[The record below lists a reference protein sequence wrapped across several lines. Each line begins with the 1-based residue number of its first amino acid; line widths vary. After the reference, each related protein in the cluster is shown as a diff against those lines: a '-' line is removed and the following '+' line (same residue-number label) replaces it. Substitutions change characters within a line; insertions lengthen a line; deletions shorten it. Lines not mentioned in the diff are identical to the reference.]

1 MTVYPLSLGGVTRP
15 PEHLKDGTTRHPS
28 VSVLSQGGIEPT
40 DASGASDGIQAQGPD
55 TAGVVAVDRVTHW
68 SFAVVV
74 ILQGR
79 PAQSRSEMCH
89 LAN

>member
-1 MTVYPLSLGGVTRP
+1 VT
-15 PEHLKDGTTRHPS
+15 
-28 VSVLSQGGIEPT
+28 VLSQGGVEPT
-40 DASGASDGIQAQGPD
+40 DPCRASDGIQAESPD
-55 TAGVVAVDRVTHW
+55 TAGVVAVDGVTHW
-68 SFAVVV
+68 FVADVV